1 MAIWQDA
8 RSRFGKNGPFLFGA
22 FTNAD
27 AMFAPVAT
35 RFRTYSVDL
44 SHFGD
49 DGTASAYA
57 ETLLALAAMAEWTEG
72 AKQEV
77 RARATS
83 PA

>member
-1 MAIWQDA
+1 MAGCA
-8 RSRFGKNGPFLFGA
+8 VALRKKRPVSVRRL
-22 FTNAD
+22 TNAD

-57 ETLLALAAMAEWTEG
+57 ETLLALPAMAEWTEG